1 MNAARSTPRHVG
13 SVLVRTLAATLV
25 CASCGPPR
33 AEDQSTPVVDASDVT
48 HAPDARDGNEAD
60 DTPDSEATDSGR
72 PDPHDD
78 DGSEADTPPSSD
90 DAADDTPGTQPSGP
104 PPDPERCP
112 DGTYFTPNVTVE
124 SPTSAWAARISRI
137 EPGEPEGRFVL
148 TVQLF
153 DAEGEWGA
161 ARQGR
166 VTIEGASGSVASPL
180 TETSL
185 GGVYQTEAPLAP
197 PEGDVWTLRVELIDE
212 PVDAFV
218 FIFCRG
224 DV

>member
-1 MNAARSTPRHVG
+1 MNAVRSTPRHDG
-13 SVLVRTLAATLV
+13 SVLVRTFAAALV
-25 CASCGPPR
+25 FASCGPPR
-33 AEDQSTPVVDASDVT
+33 ADDQPTPVSDANDVT

-60 DTPDSEATDSGR
+60 DAPDSDATDSGE
-72 PDPHDD
+72 PDPRDA
-78 DGSEADTPPSSD
+78 GSEADAPPSHG
-90 DAADDTPGTQPSGP
+90 DAVDGSPSTQPSGP

-137 EPGEPEGRFVL
+137 EPGEPEGTFVL

-166 VTIEGASGSVASPL
+166 VTIEGASGSVASLL

-224 DV
+224 DA